1 MIMKRLLYNIIVLKK
16 EHLGGTL
23 NGYLWILYNN

>member
-1 MIMKRLLYNIIVLKK
+1 MIIKKLLYNIIVLKN

-23 NGYLWILYNN
+23 NGYLWIFCNN